1 LTTGWQFRPAKQI
14 QRLMAVDAMRRL
26 GNFFPLSEYRYIG
39 MGGYEFVD
47 FDLVHRALGVH
58 RMISIESKVAEDRL
72 KFNRPFPEIDIE
84 IGTSNDILPTL
95 ALDGPLIVWL
105 DYCGRLDHSVLQD
118 VLLLGEQLRAGSML
132 LVTINATAG
141 DPTDE
146 RLSELE
152 ARVGSARIPLDVS
165 SDNDLVGRATA
176 EVQRR
181 ILLTEV
187 NAGLGK
193 RSDAM
198 RFEQIINVQYRDTQ
212 RMQTLGGVFVDPAHD
227 SMLAAADFGSLDH
240 VRTGQDALK
249 IKVPVLTAR
258 EVLKLESEIK
268 KGKPAPSLAWLK
280 DEEANSFADLHR
292 WYPAVPAPM

>member
-1 LTTGWQFRPAKQI
+1 LTAGWQFRPAKQI

-26 GNFFPLSEYRYIG
+26 GNFFPLSEYRYVG

-58 RMISIESKVAEDRL
+58 RMTSMESKVTEERL
-72 KFNRPFPEIDIE
+72 EFNRPFPEIDLE
-84 IGTSNDILPTL
+84 IGTSNEVLPTI

-105 DYCGRLDHSVLQD
+105 DYCGRLEHNVLQD

-132 LVTINATAG
+132 LVTVNAQAG
-141 DPTDE
+141 DSTEE

-152 ARVGSARIPLDVS
+152 DRVGSSRIPLDVS
-165 SDNDLVGRATA
+165 SDKDLDGWATA

-187 NAGLGK
+187 NAGLAK
-193 RSDAM
+193 REDTT
-198 RFEQIINVQYRDTQ
+198 RFAQVINVQYRDTQ

-227 SMLAAADFGSLDH
+227 SKLAAADFGSLDH
-240 VRTGQDALK
+240 VRMGEEALR

-268 KGKPAPSLAWLK
+268 KGKSAPSFPWLK
-280 DEEANSFADLHR
+280 ASEADSFADLHR
-292 WYPAVPAPM
+292 WYPPVPAPM

>member
-1 LTTGWQFRPAKQI
+1 MTTGWQFRPAKQI

-58 RMISIESKVAEDRL
+58 RMTSIESKVTEERL

-84 IGTSNDILPTL
+84 IGTSNDVLPTL

-118 VLLLGEQLRAGSML
+118 VLLLGEHLRAGSML
-132 LVTINATAG
+132 VVTVNAAAG
-141 DPTDE
+141 DPTAE

-165 SDNDLVGRATA
+165 SDNDLNGQATA

-181 ILLTEV
+181 ILVTEV
-187 NAGLGK
+187 NAGLAK
-193 RSDAM
+193 RGDAM
-198 RFEQIINVQYRDTQ
+198 RFEQLINVQYRDTQ

-227 SMLAAADFGSLDH
+227 SMLAAADFRALDH
-240 VRTGQDALK
+240 VRMGQDPLK

-258 EVLKLESEIK
+258 EVLKLESEIE

-280 DEEANSFADLHR
+280 DEEADSFADLHR